1 MFIDYLDRGMTVGPD
16 MPCVVDASGSTR
28 FTHREVAELSH
39 RVAVALAADGI
50 GTGSKV
56 AVHSPNDVSA
66 LICVLGVFRAGAT
79 WVALNPKSTTDELAD
94 LLNLVKCDFLFFHD
108 DFAKQ
113 AAEVMAK
120 APSVAKSVRFAGGG
134 CDDSEWMAPEGSR
147 AERVAAGPDDVAMI
161 MGTSGTT
168 GRAKAVPIT
177 NRQYLTMSLAFNAH
191 LKEPEPPRYLL
202 ATPMTHAAGVS
213 AWPVIAEGGCIVV
226 HDGVDAAEIFASIG
240 RHRVTRLFLPPTAI
254 YTLLAHPDVRSTD
267 FGSLRHFIYAA
278 APMSADKLVES
289 MEVFGPVM
297 TQTFGQAEA
306 PMICTCMTPQEHLE
320 ALGNPAKR
328 VRLKSC
334 GRPSLV
340 TTVAIMDDAGNLL
353 GAHERGEIVVRGD
366 LVMHEYWG
374 DPEATREITRPGGW
388 HGTGDIGYRDQDGF
402 VYIVDRKKDLIITGG
417 FNVYPSEVERVV
429 WSLPAVLDCAVIGVP
444 DAKWG
449 EAVTAVVELK
459 EGARLTAEEVTAL
472 CRSELGPVK
481 TPKAVL
487 FRSLPRSSNGKVLRR
502 ALRDEYW
509 AGQDR
514 LV

>member
-1 MFIDYLDRGMTVGPD
+1 
-16 MPCVVDASGSTR
+16 MPCVTDATGATG
-28 FTHREVAELSH
+28 FTHSEAADLSH
-39 RVAVALAADGI
+39 RVAVALAAHGI
-50 GTGSKV
+50 GTGSRV
-56 AVHSPNDVSA
+56 AVYSPNDVDA
-66 LICVLGVFRAGAT
+66 LICVLGIFRAGAI
-79 WVALNPKSTTDELAD
+79 WVALNPKSTISEQAD
-94 LLNLVKCDFLFFHD
+94 LLNLIECDFLFYHD
-108 DFAKQ
+108 VFAPQ
-113 AAEVMAK
+113 AKDLITRVPQIAGSA
-120 APSVAKSVRFAGGG
+120 RFGG
-134 CDDSEWMAPEGSR
+134 DSGFRQWMAPEGSR
-147 AERVAAGPDDVAMI
+147 AEQTTGGPDDVAMI

-191 LKEPEPPRYLL
+191 LAEPEPPRYLL

-213 AWPVIAEGGCIVV
+213 AWPVIAEGGCVIM
-226 HDGVDAAEIFASIG
+226 HDGVDAAEIFASIE

-306 PMICTCMTPQEHLE
+306 PMICTCMTPQDHLE
-320 ALGNPAKR
+320 ALQNPAKR
-328 VRLKSC
+328 GRLTSC

-340 TTVAIMDDAGNLL
+340 TTVGIMDDAGNLL
-353 GAHERGEIVVRGD
+353 GPRAQGEIVVRGD
-366 LVMHEYWG
+366 LVMRGYWG
-374 DPEATREITRPGGW
+374 DDAATTPPQPGGW
-388 HGTGDIGYRDQDGF
+388 HGTGDVGWQDEDGYL
-402 VYIVDRKKDLIITGG
+402 YIVDRKRDMIITGG
-417 FNVYPSEVERVV
+417 FNVYPSEVERVI

-449 EAVTAVVELK
+449 EAVTAVIELK
-459 EGARLTAEEVTAL
+459 DHEQLSAEAVITL
-472 CRSELGPVK
+472 CRAELGPVK

-487 FRSLPRSSNGKVLRR
+487 FRPLPRSSNGKVLRR

-509 AGQDR
+509 ADR
-514 LV
+514 ARQV